1 LAHLSFL
8 LVTHERVER
17 EEFVNYK
24 HYSLSGCVWDLTL
37 LGALRVVLALVGLVR
52 AHHRAE
58 LPRAPFEEYHRNGE
72 KKSREELEQEA
83 LEEACLPWFG
93 RYVGRYSFPCEVVA
107 VVTGLVVMIKCLARL
122 NVEIG
127 LYEDARPMH
136 PLFWVALTVTAL
148 LSLVE
153 TSSMDSMVKLAILH
167 AQRRIELRGGDSRR
181 TICSSRT
188 DTWLG
193 RVSSSLS
200 IPLLGG
206 GENGESEEIDLEQN
220 DGREDENNSNANSQE
235 SNGKGNDRAV
245 SDIKGDPQYKAGWT
259 DLLGVCYPDI
269 HLILLAFLFLVA
281 AAIAQVYIPRFT
293 GNILD
298 ELVKTSAEDD
308 DDSSIWKMPGF
319 MINVELLVVASIL
332 GGIFSGLRGAIFTQ
346 VSSSTG
352 IFILFPDTNFSR
364 FSKCEVNWFLCL

>member
-1 LAHLSFL
+1 LPQNLPILVFRILFSFSVLAHFSFV
-8 LVTHERVER
+8 LVTHKRVER
-17 EEFVNYK
+17 EESVTYK
-24 HYSLSGCVWDLTL
+24 HYSLSGCVWDLAL
-37 LGALRVVLALVGLVR
+37 LGALRLVLALVGLVR

-58 LPRAPFEEYHRNGE
+58 LPKSPFEEYHRNGE

-83 LEEACLPWFG
+83 LEEPCLPWFG
-93 RYVGRYSFPCEVVA
+93 RYIGRYSFPCEVVS

-127 LYEDARPMH
+127 VYEDARPMY
-136 PLFWVALTVTAL
+136 PLFWVALAVTAL
-148 LSLVE
+148 FSLVE
-153 TSSMDSMVKLAILH
+153 TSSMDSMIKLAIKH
-167 AQRRIELRGGDSRR
+167 AQHRIELRGGESR
-181 TICSSRT
+181 RT

-206 GENGESEEIDLEQN
+206 AENEESEEIDLEQN
-220 DGREDENNSNANSQE
+220 DGDNSNPNSQE
-235 SNGKGNDRAV
+235 VNGKGNDLVV

-308 DDSSIWKMPGF
+308 DDSSIWKLPGF

-346 VSSSTG
+346 VSTSTG
-352 IFILFPDTNFSR
+352 LCFISR
-364 FSKCEVNWFLCL
+364 GRFLKVFQM